1 VKKVISTK
9 AHHDQLICGAYHKV
23 M

>member
-9 AHHDQLICGAYHKV
+9 AHYDQLICGAYHKV